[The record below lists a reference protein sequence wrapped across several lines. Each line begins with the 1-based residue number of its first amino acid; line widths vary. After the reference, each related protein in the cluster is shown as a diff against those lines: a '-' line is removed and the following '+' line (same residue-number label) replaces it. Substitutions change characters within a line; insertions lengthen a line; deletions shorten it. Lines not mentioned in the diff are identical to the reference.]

1 MQRAQEKTHTSYY
14 LAAFGQQC
22 RVGWRIETPVM
33 IPGTSRG
40 LAAVMIYQEGHFEA
54 ATEIDV
60 SNTAKAR
67 RTAQRHPEPID
78 SPNLLLDTP
87 LPFRETRSSFINQN
101 TATNFPNQESI
112 TGH

>member
-60 SNTAKAR
+60 SNT
-67 RTAQRHPEPID
+67 
-78 SPNLLLDTP
+78 SLV
-87 LPFRETRSSFINQN
+87 
-101 TATNFPNQESI
+101 
-112 TGH
+112 